1 MSRAGKF
8 FYAALRYSMWSVGI
22 VWIIFAC
29 HYGYAGKETI
39 VNTIATYILYCCM
52 VMFTDDHFLSMIT
65 CLWKNIVIHMRAI
78 ELIKYI
84 KKIVITGKY
93 LPKTKDLNLL
103 YILSS
108 LILL

>member
-1 MSRAGKF
+1 MNRAGKF

-39 VNTIATYILYCCM
+39 VNTIATYILFCCM
-52 VMFTDDHFLSMIT
+52 VMFTNGHFLSFY
-65 CLWKNIVIHMRAI
+65 
-78 ELIKYI
+78 LI
-84 KKIVITGKY
+84 GKY

-103 YILSS
+103 YIYCPA
-108 LILL
+108 